1 MQWSKLPPT
10 SYALEARD
18 LTISLVPALER
29 VVRDSQD
36 RFSLPK
42 WQAARHGLKRH
53 QAAAELE
60 HLEVHGFVHRSPG
73 DIVRYTPLWRAV
85 KAAPT
90 PAPPA
95 FPPLVC
101 IRAVEEKEKGRV
113 LLSSINGAASRNVF
127 VCDPASFGSVPGVP
141 FSYWVGADV
150 RGLFQNHSTLE
161 SNGRN
166 ARQGTVTADDFRFA
180 RLWWE
185 IPARDLA
192 SPNDHP
198 SQPTGSY
205 CVVGKRWVPFAK
217 GGIFAPYYL
226 DIYLV
231 INWRCDGNEIRT
243 FANPATGKTYSR
255 PQNTDWFYKPAITW
269 SARTTSAFAARI
281 MPTGCAFSHK
291 GPAVFTESVSALL
304 ALVAIMNTAAFRE
317 CLGLQLS
324 AADAAARSYE
334 VGIIQRT
341 PVPTI
346 NNNDTATLAKYAQ
359 AAWFAKFAIGI
370 SDLTSHAFVGP
381 ALVLASGE
389 SLADRIME
397 WTAHVRSSED
407 TFAGV
412 QAKIDDLGFRLYGL
426 AAADRSN
433 LAASPS
439 TEITSKTDA
448 ENSEDEEAQAD
459 TPDSPALTADLLA
472 YALGC
477 AFGRWDVRF
486 AVADRPVPGPPD
498 PLAPLPVCPPG
509 MLQGDDGLPISPEI
523 GCQLRTEGR
532 YPLDVAWDGV
542 LVDDSDHPLDVDRR
556 VRVAL
561 AIIYGYRS
569 EAMEHEACTLLGAR
583 TLREWFRR
591 PAGFFADHL
600 RRYSKSRRQAP
611 IYWPLSTSSG
621 SYTLWLYYHRL
632 TDQTLF
638 KAVNDFVEPKLQQIA
653 SQAAALRARTS
664 RSSAGVAELERLSDF
679 QIELMQFRDELLRLA
694 KVWKPN
700 LNDGVVITAAPLWKL
715 FQYKPWQK
723 NLRETWEAL
732 ESGEYDWAHLA
743 YSLWSD
749 RVREKCK
756 HDKSLAIAHGLEELY
771 QEPPATAGKKRGRK
785 AKVVDPE
792 LMEDAE

>member
-1 MQWSKLPPT
+1 
-10 SYALEARD
+10 
-18 LTISLVPALER
+18 
-29 VVRDSQD
+29 
-36 RFSLPK
+36 
-42 WQAARHGLKRH
+42 
-53 QAAAELE
+53 
-60 HLEVHGFVHRSPG
+60 
-73 DIVRYTPLWRAV
+73 
-85 KAAPT
+85 
-90 PAPPA
+90 
-95 FPPLVC
+95 
-101 IRAVEEKEKGRV
+101 
-113 LLSSINGAASRNVF
+113 
-127 VCDPASFGSVPGVP
+127 
-141 FSYWVGADV
+141 
-150 RGLFQNHSTLE
+150 
-161 SNGRN
+161 
-166 ARQGTVTADDFRFA
+166 
-180 RLWWE
+180 
-185 IPARDLA
+185 
-192 SPNDHP
+192 
-198 SQPTGSY
+198 
-205 CVVGKRWVPFAK
+205 
-217 GGIFAPYYL
+217 
-226 DIYLV
+226 
-231 INWRCDGNEIRT
+231 
-243 FANPATGKTYSR
+243 
-255 PQNTDWFYKPAITW
+255 
-269 SARTTSAFAARI
+269 
-281 MPTGCAFSHK
+281 
-291 GPAVFTESVSALL
+291 
-304 ALVAIMNTAAFRE
+304 
-317 CLGLQLS
+317 
-324 AADAAARSYE
+324 
-334 VGIIQRT
+334 
-341 PVPTI
+341 
-346 NNNDTATLAKYAQ
+346 
-359 AAWFAKFAIGI
+359 
-370 SDLTSHAFVGP
+370 
-381 ALVLASGE
+381 
-389 SLADRIME
+389 
-397 WTAHVRSSED
+397 
-407 TFAGV
+407 
-412 QAKIDDLGFRLYGL
+412 
-426 AAADRSN
+426 